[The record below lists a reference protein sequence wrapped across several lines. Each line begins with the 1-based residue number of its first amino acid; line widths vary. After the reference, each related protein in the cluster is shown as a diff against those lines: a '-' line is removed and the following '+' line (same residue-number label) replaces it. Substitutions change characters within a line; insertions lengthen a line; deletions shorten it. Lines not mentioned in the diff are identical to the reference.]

1 MIRAP
6 IPENEAERLEALRRY
21 QILDTGSDAVFDD
34 LAALASYICG
44 TPIALIS
51 LVDSERQW
59 FKAKVG
65 LEASET
71 PRDISFCGHT
81 ILADDTFVVEDAL
94 ADRRFAD
101 NPLVTTDPKIR
112 FYAGAKLTSS
122 DGYGLGSL
130 CVIDRVPHQLT
141 AAQKEALK
149 ALSRQVVAQMEYK
162 RNVLEMAEI
171 IAHRKQTEELKAA
184 NQAAHAA
191 SRAKSE
197 FLANISHELRTPLNG
212 IIGMTD
218 LVLDSELTAEQR
230 DNLDVV
236 KSSAD
241 SLLSLVNHILD
252 FSEIESGK
260 PGPEAAE
267 YTLRDVL
274 NEIVELTAPRARA
287 KGLRLVCHTRPE
299 VPDMVIG
306 DPEQLRQIIGHLI
319 SNAIRFTERGDI
331 AIELGME
338 MPLRDGI
345 LLHCSV
351 ADTGIGIPADKQQSI
366 FDVFT
371 QADGSVTRVHG
382 GVGLGLTISSR
393 LVEKMGGRIWVD
405 SEPGSGSK
413 FHFTF
418 RQGIRRGLH
427 RESRGLKDQ
436 LLSPLRH

>member
-1 MIRAP
+1 MISAP

-21 QILDTGSDAVFDD
+21 QILDTKSDPVFDD

-44 TPIALIS
+44 TPIALVS
-51 LVDSERQW
+51 LVDSDRQW

-65 LEASET
+65 IGASET

-81 ILADDTFVVEDAL
+81 ILANDTLVIEDAL
-94 ADRRFAD
+94 ADSRFAD

-112 FYAGAKLTSS
+112 FYAGAKLTTS
-122 DGYGLGSL
+122 DGYALGSL
-130 CVIDRVPHQLT
+130 CVIDRVPRKLT
-141 AAQKEALK
+141 SAQKEALQ
-149 ALSRQVVAQMEYK
+149 ALSRQAVAQMEYQ

-171 IAHRKQTEELKAA
+171 IADRKQTEELKAA
-184 NQAAHAA
+184 NQIAQAA
-191 SRAKSE
+191 SRSKSE

-212 IIGMTD
+212 IIGMTE
-218 LVLDSELTAEQR
+218 LVLDSDLTSEQR
-230 DNLDVV
+230 ENLDVV

-260 PGPEAAE
+260 AGPEAAE
-267 YTLRDVL
+267 YGLRDIL

-287 KGLRLVCHTRPE
+287 KGLRLVCHMRPDA
-299 VPDMVIG
+299 PDVLIG
-306 DPEQLRQIIGHLI
+306 DPERLRQIIGHLI
-319 SNAIRFTERGDI
+319 SNAIKFTERGEI
-331 AIELGME
+331 VIEMGAE

-351 ADTGIGIPADKQQSI
+351 ADTGIGIPAEKQQSI

-371 QADGSVTRVHG
+371 QGDGSATRIHG

-393 LVEKMGGRIWVD
+393 LVQKMGGRIWVD
-405 SEPGSGSK
+405 SELGSGSK

-418 RQGIRRGLH
+418 RQGLKRKG
-427 RESRGLKDQ
+427 SRQ
-436 LLSPLRH
+436 R

>member
-21 QILDTGSDAVFDD
+21 RILDTQSEAVFDD

-44 TPIALIS
+44 TPIALVS
-51 LVDSERQW
+51 LVDSDRQW

-65 LEASET
+65 MDANET

-81 ILADDTFVVEDAL
+81 ILAGDTLVVEDAL
-94 ADRRFAD
+94 ADSRFAD
-101 NPLVTTDPKIR
+101 NPLVTSDPKIR
-112 FYAGAKLTSS
+112 FYAGAKLTTS
-122 DGYGLGSL
+122 DGHALGSL
-130 CVIDRVPHQLT
+130 CVIDRVPRRLT
-141 AAQKEALK
+141 AAQKEALE

-171 IAHRKQTEELKAA
+171 IAERQQTEELKAA
-184 NQAAHAA
+184 NQAAQAA

-197 FLANISHELRTPLNG
+197 FLANISHELRTPLNA
-212 IIGMTD
+212 IIGMTE
-218 LVLDSELTAEQR
+218 LVLDSELTSEQR
-230 DNLDVV
+230 ENLDVV

-241 SLLSLVNHILD
+241 SLLSLVSHMLD
-252 FSEIESGK
+252 FSDIESGK
-260 PGPEAAE
+260 PRPEAAE
-267 YTLRDVL
+267 YSLRDTL
-274 NEIVELTAPRARA
+274 NEVVELAAPRARA
-287 KGLRLVCHTRPE
+287 KGLRLLCHTRPDVPE
-299 VPDMVIG
+299 VVIG
-306 DPEQLRQIIGHLI
+306 DPERVRRIIGHLI
-319 SNAIRFTERGDI
+319 SNAIGFTERGEI
-331 AIELGME
+331 SIEMGAE

-351 ADTGIGIPADKQQSI
+351 ADTGTGIPAEKQQSI

-371 QADGSVTRVHG
+371 QADGSATRVHG

-405 SEPGSGSK
+405 SELGTGSK

-418 RQGIRRGLH
+418 RQGVKRKGPRA
-427 RESRGLKDQ
+427 R
-436 LLSPLRH
+436 

>member
-21 QILDTGSDAVFDD
+21 RILDTQSEAVFDD

-44 TPIALIS
+44 TPIALVS
-51 LVDSERQW
+51 LVDSDRQW

-65 LEASET
+65 LDASET

-81 ILADDTFVVEDAL
+81 IEGNDTLVVEDAL
-94 ADRRFAD
+94 ADSRFAD
-101 NPLVTTDPKIR
+101 NPLVTLDPKIR
-112 FYAGAKLTSS
+112 FYAGAKLTTS
-122 DGYGLGSL
+122 DGHALGSL

-141 AAQKEALK
+141 AAQKEALE

-171 IAHRKQTEELKAA
+171 IAERKQTEELKAA
-184 NQAAHAA
+184 NQAAQAA

-212 IIGMTD
+212 IIGMTE
-218 LVLDSELTAEQR
+218 LVLDSELTSEQR
-230 DNLDVV
+230 GNLDVV

-241 SLLSLVNHILD
+241 SLLSLVSHMLD
-252 FSEIESGK
+252 FSDLETGK
-260 PGPEAAE
+260 PRPEAAE
-267 YTLRDVL
+267 YSLRDTL
-274 NEIVELTAPRARA
+274 NEIVELAAPRARA
-287 KGLRLVCHTRPE
+287 KGLRLLCHTRPDAPE
-299 VPDMVIG
+299 VVIG
-306 DPEQLRQIIGHLI
+306 DPERVRQIIGHLI
-319 SNAIRFTERGDI
+319 SNAIEFTERGEI
-331 AIELGME
+331 SIEMGAE

-351 ADTGIGIPADKQQSI
+351 ADTGTGIPAEKQQSI

-371 QADGSVTRVHG
+371 QADGSATRVHG

-405 SEPGSGSK
+405 SEMGSGSK

-418 RQGIRRGLH
+418 RQGVRRKGP
-427 RESRGLKDQ
+427 RQR
-436 LLSPLRH
+436 

>member
-21 QILDTGSDAVFDD
+21 RILDTQSEAVFDD

-44 TPIALIS
+44 TPIALVS
-51 LVDSERQW
+51 LVDSDRQW

-65 LEASET
+65 LDASET

-81 ILADDTFVVEDAL
+81 IEGNDTLVVEDAL
-94 ADRRFAD
+94 ADSRFAD
-101 NPLVTTDPKIR
+101 NPLVTLDPKIR
-112 FYAGAKLTSS
+112 FYAGAKLTTS
-122 DGYGLGSL
+122 DGHALGSL

-141 AAQKEALK
+141 AAQKEALE

-171 IAHRKQTEELKAA
+171 IAERKQTEELKAA
-184 NQAAHAA
+184 NQAAQAA

-212 IIGMTD
+212 IIGMTE
-218 LVLDSELTAEQR
+218 LVLDSELTSEQR
-230 DNLDVV
+230 GNLDVV

-241 SLLSLVNHILD
+241 SLLSLVSHMLD
-252 FSEIESGK
+252 FSDLETGK
-260 PGPEAAE
+260 PRPEAAE
-267 YTLRDVL
+267 YSLRDTL
-274 NEIVELTAPRARA
+274 NEIVELAAPRARA
-287 KGLRLVCHTRPE
+287 KGLRLLCHTRPDVPE
-299 VPDMVIG
+299 VVIG
-306 DPEQLRQIIGHLI
+306 DPERVRQIIGHLI
-319 SNAIRFTERGDI
+319 SNAIEFTERGEI
-331 AIELGME
+331 SIEMGTE

-351 ADTGIGIPADKQQSI
+351 ADTGTGIPAEKQQSI

-371 QADGSVTRVHG
+371 QADGSATRAHG

-405 SEPGSGSK
+405 SELGSGSK

-418 RQGIRRGLH
+418 RQGVRRKGPH
-427 RESRGLKDQ
+427 QR
-436 LLSPLRH
+436 

>member
-21 QILDTGSDAVFDD
+21 QILDTQSEAVFDD

-44 TPIALIS
+44 TPIALVS
-51 LVDSERQW
+51 LVDSDRQW

-65 LEASET
+65 LDASET

-81 ILADDTFVVEDAL
+81 ILANDTLVVEDAL
-94 ADRRFAD
+94 ADSRFAD
-101 NPLVTTDPKIR
+101 NPLVTLDPKIR
-112 FYAGAKLTSS
+112 FYAGAKLTTS
-122 DGYGLGSL
+122 DGHALGSL

-141 AAQKEALK
+141 AAQKEALE

-171 IAHRKQTEELKAA
+171 IAERQQTEELKAA
-184 NQAAHAA
+184 NQAAQAA

-212 IIGMTD
+212 IIGMTE
-218 LVLDSELTAEQR
+218 LVLDSALTSEQR
-230 DNLDVV
+230 ENLDVV

-241 SLLSLVNHILD
+241 SLLSLVSHMLD
-252 FSEIESGK
+252 FSDIESGK
-260 PGPEAAE
+260 PRPEVAE
-267 YTLRDVL
+267 YCLRDTL
-274 NEIVELTAPRARA
+274 NEVVESAAPRARA
-287 KGLRLVCHTRPE
+287 KGLRLLCHTRPDVPE
-299 VPDMVIG
+299 VVIG
-306 DPEQLRQIIGHLI
+306 DPERLRQIIGHLI
-319 SNAIRFTERGDI
+319 SNAIGFTERGEI
-331 AIELGME
+331 SIEMGAE
-338 MPLRDGI
+338 MQLRDAI

-351 ADTGIGIPADKQQSI
+351 ADTGTGIPAEKQQSI

-371 QADGSVTRVHG
+371 QADGSATRIHG

-405 SEPGSGSK
+405 SELGSGSK

-418 RQGIRRGLH
+418 RQGVKRKGPRQ
-427 RESRGLKDQ
+427 R
-436 LLSPLRH
+436 

>member
-6 IPENEAERLEALRRY
+6 IPKNEAERLEALRRY
-21 QILDTGSDAVFDD
+21 QILDTQSEGVFDD

-44 TPIALIS
+44 TPIALVS
-51 LVDSERQW
+51 LVDSDRQW

-71 PRDISFCGHT
+71 PRDISFCGHA
-81 ILADDTFVVEDAL
+81 ILANDTLVVEDAL
-94 ADRRFAD
+94 ADSRFAD
-101 NPLVTTDPKIR
+101 NPLVTSDPKIR
-112 FYAGAKLTSS
+112 FYAGAKLTTS
-122 DGYGLGSL
+122 DGHALGSL

-141 AAQKEALK
+141 AAQKEALE
-149 ALSRQVVAQMEYK
+149 ALSRQVVAQMEYR

-171 IAHRKQTEELKAA
+171 IAERKQTEELKAA
-184 NQAAHAA
+184 NETAQAA

-212 IIGMTD
+212 IIGMTE
-218 LVLDSELTAEQR
+218 LVLDSELNSEQR
-230 DNLDVV
+230 ENLDVV

-241 SLLSLVNHILD
+241 SLLLLVNHILD
-252 FSEIESGK
+252 FSEIEAGK

-267 YTLRDVL
+267 YVPRDVL
-274 NEIVELTAPRARA
+274 NELVELTVPRARA
-287 KGLRLVCHTRPE
+287 KGLKLVCQVRPD
-299 VPDMVIG
+299 VPDVVTG
-306 DPEQLRQIIGHLI
+306 DPERLRQIIGHLV
-319 SNAIRFTERGDI
+319 SNAIRFTERGEI
-331 AIELGME
+331 VIEMGVE
-338 MPLRDGI
+338 MQLRDEI

-351 ADTGIGIPADKQQSI
+351 ADTGTGIPAEKQQSI

-371 QADGSVTRVHG
+371 QGDGSATRMHG

-405 SEPGSGSK
+405 SELGTGSK

-418 RQGIRRGLH
+418 RQGVKRKGPRQ
-427 RESRGLKDQ
+427 R
-436 LLSPLRH
+436 